1 MATMSA
7 CTIDRDIIRR
17 WVEKRGGRPA
27 AIRARSRE
35 DYEAAAPRIDFPEYR
50 STGVVRRIS
59 WEEFFRKFERKR
71 LAFVY
76 QEQTPGG
83 GLSRFFRLV
92 YRDATLARELTPL
105 RANEPIDR
113 FGKRVRGKQ
122 HEVSASQRN
131 S

>member
-1 MATMSA
+1 MRGTSA
-7 CTIDRDIIRR
+7 CTTDRDTIRR

-59 WEEFFRKFERKR
+59 WEEFFKKFERKR

-76 QEQTPGG
+76 QEQTPTGE
-83 GLSRFFRLV
+83 LSRFFRLV
-92 YRDATLARELTPL
+92 YRDAEMVRGLESL
-105 RANEPIDR
+105 RADQTNDR
-113 FGKRVRGKQ
+113 FGRRPRGKQ
-122 HEVSASQRN
+122 HSM
-131 S
+131 